1 MVGGR
6 SDLFGWEISIGCEKL
21 LNDARNVSG
30 YGSRGLRPMPK
41 ASRPK
46 QREQI
51 AAEPW
56 AREEATST
64 LAVSPLVVALP
75 ALPALLEAALS
86 DAPKAHRPEYPRI
99 SCDAS

>member
-64 LAVSPLVVALP
+64 LTESALVAPPVLPVPPLV
-75 ALPALLEAALS
+75 LS
-86 DAPKAHRPEYPRI
+86 VVPKAHQPGRPQS